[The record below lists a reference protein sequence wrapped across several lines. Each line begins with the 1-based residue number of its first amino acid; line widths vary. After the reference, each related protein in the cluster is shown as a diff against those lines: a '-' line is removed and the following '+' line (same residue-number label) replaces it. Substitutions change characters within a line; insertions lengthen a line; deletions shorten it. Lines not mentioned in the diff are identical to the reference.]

1 MPWPDTVTVVSSQ
14 FGGFFT
20 GDTAHNRT
28 LDTVNDSPA
37 AAASFAS
44 GVIVCAVLNAP
55 DERSG
60 NTAGAPMMV
69 GVNEPAA
76 FWPAASVTL

>member
-1 MPWPDTVTVVSSQ
+1 VSSQ

-28 LDTVNDSPA
+28 LDAVNDAPA

-44 GVIVCAVLNAP
+44 GVMVCAVLNAP
-55 DERSG
+55 DERSADAVG
-60 NTAGAPMMV
+60 PPMMV

-76 FWPAASVTL
+76 VWPATSVTL